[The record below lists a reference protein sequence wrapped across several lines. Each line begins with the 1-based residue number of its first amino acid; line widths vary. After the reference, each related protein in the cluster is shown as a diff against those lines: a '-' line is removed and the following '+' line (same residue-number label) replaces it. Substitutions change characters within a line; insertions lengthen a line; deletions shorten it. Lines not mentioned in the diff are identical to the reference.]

1 VLSFENRAAVGGGG
15 FIRSGAARRKAAMTV
30 TKISIAAALA
40 LALTANAQAGAQK
53 QITCTGVLVDVWLNS
68 KAMWPLGVIY
78 DATNN
83 YTCSVDRLNSGH
95 EPLKPCN
102 VGEQCRV
109 TGIASQLGN
118 PVFGNPT
125 YVIQQSISV
134 ERP

>member
-1 VLSFENRAAVGGGG
+1 MINTSKLTAFTVAVGLLLSIG
-15 FIRSGAARRKAAMTV
+15 TV
-30 TKISIAAALA
+30 R
-40 LALTANAQAGAQK
+40 AGAQK

-83 YTCSVDRLNSGH
+83 YTCSIDRLHAGH

-109 TGIASQLGN
+109 TGIASRTLGY
-118 PVFGNPT
+118 PDLGNPT
-125 YVIQQSISV
+125 YVIQQIISV

>member
-1 VLSFENRAAVGGGG
+1 MT
-15 FIRSGAARRKAAMTV
+15 RKLLTSLTV
-30 TKISIAAALA
+30 A

-53 QITCTGVLVDVWLNS
+53 QIICTGVLVDVWLNS

-83 YTCSVDRLNSGH
+83 YTCSIDRLNSRH

-109 TGIASQLGN
+109 TGVASRLGN

-125 YVIQQSISV
+125 YVIQQIISV